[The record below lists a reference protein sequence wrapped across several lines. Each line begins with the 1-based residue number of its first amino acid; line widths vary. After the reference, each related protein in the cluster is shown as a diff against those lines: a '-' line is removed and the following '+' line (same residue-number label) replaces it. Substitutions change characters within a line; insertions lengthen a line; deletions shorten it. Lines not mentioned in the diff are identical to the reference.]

1 MDCDYKLLA
10 QKFLHLSW
18 NQGEFSRLE
27 ALATENFHYRTTFFD
42 DILSLS
48 EYLGFINNFRE
59 AIPNLLLHT
68 EETMSEGNRVMTHIS
83 FSGTVIKPVYGIP
96 ASDNIIA
103 FEAMSIWDI
112 KAGKVASLNTLID
125 IRGLERQIKA
135 SLPRQHV
142 KIKAYN

>member
-1 MDCDYKLLA
+1 MDCDYKQLA

-27 ALATENFHYRTTFFD
+27 AMATDNFYYQTTFAD

-48 EYLGFINNFRE
+48 EYLEFINNFRK
-59 AIPNLLLHT
+59 AMPDLLLQT
-68 EETMSEGNRVMTHIS
+68 EESMSEGNRVMTHIS
-83 FSGTVIKPVYGIP
+83 FSGTVTKPVYGIP

-103 FEAMSIWDI
+103 FEAISLWDI

-135 SLPRQHV
+135 SLPRKPL
-142 KIKAYN
+142 KIKAYT